1 MHLLK
6 ASSKPIPSARKRRKI
21 EVKGTLSQYKDAVG
35 ASQQQQADPQMQ
47 QQFDFNQPSPLFQ
60 QSKRKKP

>member
-6 ASSKPIPSARKRRKI
+6 AKSKPIASVRKRRKI
-21 EVKGTLSQYKDAVG
+21 EVKGTLSQYKEAVG

-47 QQFDFNQPSPLFQ
+47 QQFDFN
-60 QSKRKKP
+60 